1 MKLTIDWLKE
11 KLACSGGVNWFK
23 NQKAT
28 DTVEVLRALA
38 NENRL
43 DWANWTI
50 VMVMSRPQYLQYG
63 IFAAEQVLDIF
74 EKKCPNDLR
83 PRNAIEA
90 PRKVWENDTIE
101 NRTAAYDSAEA
112 ASSSAHDSFS
122 SAEAAAELL
131 DAASSD
137 AYDAAS
143 SSADAASSSAHAAS
157 AEASDAYDSSSSS
170 DAYDAYDAA
179 SSASYANCASAYD
192 ASSAR

>member
-90 PRKVWENDTIE
+90 ARKVLENDTIE

-112 ASSSAHDSFS
+112 ASASVHDSFS
-122 SAEAAAELL
+122 SADAAAELL
-131 DAASSD
+131 A
-137 AYDAAS
+137 
-143 SSADAASSSAHAAS
+143 
-157 AEASDAYDSSSSS
+157 
-170 DAYDAYDAA
+170 AA

-192 ASSAR
+192 ASSARKKMQIKILEYGISLLEETK